1 MKKFIPFIVIIL
13 LVLALLG
20 ISRIQGVKDYVPQVG
35 ISQTKDGQEIK
46 ITHPLQ
52 IEVMR
57 NEEYPGSD
65 IVIQEKLPD
74 GNGFERYIASYTS
87 DGNSI
92 NGLLAIPKGDAPA
105 GGWPAVVFNHG
116 YIQPEVYRRE
126 QKYVAYVAGF
136 ASNGYVVFMSD
147 YRGHQDS
154 EGQPLGAYFSP
165 AYTTDVLNA
174 YESLK
179 KYPNVNPDKV
189 GMWGHS
195 MGGHIVL
202 RSMVVNPDIKVG
214 VIWGGVVA
222 SYEDMVTRWNRNR
235 PWRPSER
242 ENMSHRPGRGNLEEE
257 YGDISANADFW
268 QSISPIYFV
277 EDISGPIQ
285 IHHGLSD
292 ETVPWQFSESLY
304 NALTEADKE
313 VEYYTYEGGDH
324 NLSGSSF
331 SPAMQRSVEYFDK
344 YLKGE

>member
-1 MKKFIPFIVIIL
+1 MKKFIPVVVIIIIFL
-13 LVLALLG
+13 TLFLV
-20 ISRIQGVKDYVPQVG
+20 SKTQSVKEYVPQVG
-35 ISQTKDGQEIK
+35 ISKTDGDEQII

-52 IEVMR
+52 IEEMR
-57 NEEYPGSD
+57 KVEYTGSD

-74 GNGFERYIASYTS
+74 GNGFERYVASYIS

-92 NGLLAIPKGDAPA
+92 NGLLAIPKGDPPQE
-105 GGWPAVVFNHG
+105 GWPAIVFNHG
-116 YIQPEVYRRE
+116 YIRPEEYRRE

-136 ASNGYVVFMSD
+136 ASKGYVVFMSD

-154 EGQPLGAYFSP
+154 EGLPLGAYFSP

-174 YESLK
+174 YKSVK

-202 RSMVVNPDIKVG
+202 RSMVIDPDIKVG
-214 VIWGGVVA
+214 VIWAGVVA

-235 PWRPSER
+235 PWQPSKR
-242 ENMSHRPGRGNLEEE
+242 ENMSNRPHRSNLEEE
-257 YGDISANADFW
+257 YGDINSNMTFW
-268 QSISPIYFV
+268 RSISPIYFV
-277 EDISGPIQ
+277 EEVSGPIQ

-304 NALTEADKE
+304 NALTQVEKE

-331 SPAMQRSVEYFDK
+331 SPAMRRSVEFFDK